1 MSSEN
6 PFEFL
11 GVLVE
16 KLKATKRYISQ
27 EILNARAAEKKKQ
40 LETELQNRLASA
52 EELVMGLTVSQTDSG
67 SSSKSANII
76 SSFWLWKE
84 CALLFN

>member
-27 EILNARAAEKKKQ
+27 EILNARSRKKKQ

-52 EELVMGLTVSQTDSG
+52 EELVMGVDSFTDGLG

-76 SSFWLWKE
+76 SSFWLWRE
-84 CALLFN
+84 CVLLFN

>member
-16 KLKATKRYISQ
+16 KLKATKRYVSQ
-27 EILNARAAEKKKQ
+27 EILNACSREKKQ
-40 LETELQNRLASA
+40 LETELQNRTGFSRR
-52 EELVMGLTVSQTDSG
+52 VGDG
-67 SSSKSANII
+67 G
-76 SSFWLWKE
+76 
-84 CALLFN
+84 